1 MVSKS
6 IQRYEE
12 EKSKLINNVA
22 NAFKE
27 YENVIYKE
35 LENLNNII
43 HRTMSNSFDRPPSLS
58 EMINTNV
65 DIDVKE
71 NLANDLN
78 YIKQGYHYVE
88 DIKNSFENFH
98 NKFMNLKQNI
108 EDLEHFYYVAGDFL
122 KERSKIKMLKRCLKP
137 LTEGTS
143 DKADLKP
150 LLSLDRAYSCIDSY
164 NEHKELRFV
173 DNLLLK
179 DSEGNYTFDK
189 NGYYIVNTDFFI
201 SQIRRLKSNIQ
212 NKYEI
217 NAKAVRKV
225 TRKHNT
231 SDRLKRFLEFGR

>member
-1 MVSKS
+1 MLSKNV
-6 IQRYEE
+6 QRYEE

-27 YENVIYKE
+27 YEDVIYKE

-43 HRTMSNSFDRPPSLS
+43 HRTMSGSFDRPPSLS
-58 EMINTNV
+58 QMINTNV
-65 DIDVKE
+65 DIDVKD

-78 YIKQGYHYVE
+78 YIKQSYHYIE

-98 NKFMNLKQNI
+98 DKFMNLKRNI
-108 EDLEHFYYVAGDFL
+108 EDLEHLYYVTGNYL
-122 KERSKIKMLKRCLKP
+122 KERQKIKMLKRCLKP

-150 LLSLDRAYSCIDSY
+150 LLLLEGAYKCIDNY
-164 NEHKELRFV
+164 NDHQNLRFV

-179 DSEGNYTFDK
+179 DNEDNYTFDK
-189 NGYYIVNTDFFI
+189 NGYYIVDTDFFI

-217 NAKAVRKV
+217 NAKAIRKV

-231 SDRLKRFLEFGR
+231 NDRLKRFLEFGR